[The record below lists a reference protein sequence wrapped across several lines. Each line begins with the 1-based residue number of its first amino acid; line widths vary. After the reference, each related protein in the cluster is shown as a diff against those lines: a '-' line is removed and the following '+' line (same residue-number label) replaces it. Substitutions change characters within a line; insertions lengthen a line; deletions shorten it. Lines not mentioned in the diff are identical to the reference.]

1 MYVKQLSIFMEN
13 KSGRIAEITRILAGA
28 GIDIRALSIADT
40 TDFGILRLIVN
51 KPEEASEVCK
61 KAGLMTAVTDVIAIQ
76 IEDRPGS
83 FSEAMQF
90 LACAGVSID
99 YMYAFLTPG
108 SEKAA
113 CVIIS
118 TSSPELAS
126 KLLTNAGIK
135 LLDAEK
141 IYSL

>member
-1 MYVKQLSIFMEN
+1 MAIKQLTVFVQN
-13 KSGRIAEITRILAGA
+13 KKGTVVSVTDALSQNNVNL
-28 GIDIRALSIADT
+28 RALSIAET
-40 TDFGILRLIVN
+40 QDFGILRLIVN
-51 KPEEASEVCK
+51 KPDEASDVCHR
-61 KAGLMTAVTDVIAIQ
+61 AGLMTALTDVIALQ

-90 LACAGVSID
+90 LAHAGISID

-108 SEKAA
+108 DEKYA

-118 TSSPELAS
+118 TSDPEHAEE
-126 KLLTNAGIK
+126 LLTKAGVK

>member
-1 MYVKQLSIFMEN
+1 MRVKQLSIFMEN
-13 KSGRIAEITRILAGA
+13 KSGRVAEITRVLASA
-28 GIDIRALSIADT
+28 GINIRALSIADT

-51 KPEEASEVCK
+51 EPDKADEVCR
-61 KAGLMTAVTDVIAIQ
+61 KAGLMTALTEVLAVK

-108 SEKAA
+108 DEKHA
-113 CVIIS
+113 CIIIIA
-118 TSSPELAS
+118 TPTELAE
-126 KLLTNAGIK
+126 KLLINAGAA
-135 LLDAEK
+135 LLKGED
-141 IYSL
+141 IYKM